1 MPQESIENDA
11 TAHQE
16 GSSRWKKIAAKYGID
31 APLVLLMIKYVIPYW
46 FALLPVLFN
55 WAETYQQPQLLKTQ
69 QVLKFLEFY
78 ACYCKKSA
86 NSSIKGELLRLP
98 LALLCISPSYLL
110 EIKC

>member
-1 MPQESIENDA
+1 MTQESIENHA

-55 WAETYQQPQLLKTQ
+55 WAENYQQPQLLNTQ
-69 QVLKFLEFY
+69 QVLNFLKFH
-78 ACYCKKSA
+78 ASYCKKSA
-86 NSSIKGELLRLP
+86 NSSIKGEPLRLP
-98 LALLCISPSYLL
+98 LALLC
-110 EIKC
+110 